1 MPRRRTFFAA
11 RFAALLALC
20 TLASGKARAGSADA
34 PGAPWIGQIGL
45 TRSTG
50 MAGATTAFASGNDA
64 IVDNPAGLALTR
76 SYHFQIDGM
85 YDKKFPAEGVIVSI
99 ADGTTAAGVGSGMIF
114 RRWGA
119 GQLGGRG
126 EGWMGGFSYAYAS
139 GAALFGGTSHLLHF
153 AGPDGSTI
161 HNFTQDFG
169 MMIHGSGL
177 SFGATLQNVNVSFE
191 NLPLFPLTGAVG
203 FAVGDDNNFHLS
215 TDYKI
220 NFANTASLKHQL
232 SFGGEVL
239 FDKTLV
245 LRSGLRWDVSDQLGW
260 FTLGVSVI
268 TAKFGFG
275 AAMRRRIYSD
285 HMEQALEAN
294 ITLFLE

>member
-1 MPRRRTFFAA
+1 MPRRRTFFESHG
-11 RFAALLALC
+11 AALLALC
-20 TLASGKARAGSADA
+20 ALVSAEARAGSADA
-34 PGAPWIGQIGL
+34 PGAPWIDQIGL

-50 MAGATTAFASGNDA
+50 MAGAMTAFASGNDA
-64 IVDNPAGLALTR
+64 IVDNPAGLALNR

-85 YDKKFPAEGVIVSI
+85 YDKKFPAEGVMVSI
-99 ADGTTAAGVGSGMIF
+99 ADGTTSPGVGSGMIF
-114 RRWGA
+114 KRWGA

-126 EGWMGGFSYAYAS
+126 EGWLGGVSYAYAS
-139 GAALFGGTSHLLHF
+139 GAALFGGTTHVLHF
-153 AGPDGSTI
+153 AGPGGSTI
-161 HNFTQDFG
+161 HNITQDFG
-169 MMIHGSGL
+169 MMLHGGGIA
-177 SFGATLQNVNVSFE
+177 FGATLQNVNFSFE

-203 FAVGDDNNFHLS
+203 FAVGSDNNFHLS

-232 SFGGEVL
+232 SFGGEVI

-245 LRSGLRWDVSDQLGW
+245 LRSGFRWDVSDHLGW
-260 FTLGVSVI
+260 FTLGASVN

-275 AAMRRRIYSD
+275 MALRRRVYGD
-285 HMEQALEAN
+285 HFEQALEAN